1 MAGRF
6 LFVVLDYRG
15 EITMAEPDTNV
26 LEDEYRTVLASDPGN
41 EIFIPYTEYLRRSG
55 RTAEALLVSARGV
68 AASPDLSRG
77 QLALARVYFEAGC
90 LSFAA
95 REVEALVER
104 FPEGKFLR
112 KLLARLSPNH
122 PMIVGNGGSATAG
135 TAVSKV
141 TEAGAGEKEQVDREV
156 LAETEIDLD
165 VFEDEPP
172 KS

>member
-1 MAGRF
+1 M
-6 LFVVLDYRG
+6 
-15 EITMAEPDTNV
+15 TEPDTSTH
-26 LEDEYRTVLASDPGN
+26 EDEYRAVLANDPGN
-41 EIFIPYTEYLRRSG
+41 EIFVPYTDFLRRSG

-95 REVEALVER
+95 REVEMLVER
-104 FPEGKFLR
+104 FPSGKFLR

-122 PMIVGNGGSATAG
+122 PMISGPGAASPAG
-135 TAVSKV
+135 TEVATVSE
-141 TEAGAGEKEQVDREV
+141 TGATEKERVDREV
-156 LAETEIDLD
+156 VAEAEIDLD
-165 VFEDEPP
+165 VFEADPP